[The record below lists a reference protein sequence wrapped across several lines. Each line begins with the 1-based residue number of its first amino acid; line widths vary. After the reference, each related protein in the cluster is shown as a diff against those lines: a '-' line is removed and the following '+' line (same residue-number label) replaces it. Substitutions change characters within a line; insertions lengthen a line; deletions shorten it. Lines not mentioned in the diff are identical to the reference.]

1 MCQGVCV
8 AFFNRL
14 DLCHIMFIS
23 NIDIKYRRRN
33 GMPLVSIAKNV
44 SGRTRVHAHR
54 SLVSIIFILVDI
66 TSFNDMSICLCWV
79 ITFSQANLKSE
90 VESTLLITTT
100 LFSLSSQTW
109 SIFLLVHEKKTVI
122 WSKYEWVHYYTA
134 TTHPP

>member
-1 MCQGVCV
+1 MCQGVV
-8 AFFNRL
+8 WLLSMDYLR
-14 DLCHIMFIS
+14 HKIFIS
-23 NIDIKYRRRN
+23 NINIKYRRRN
-33 GMPLVSIAKNV
+33 GMPRDYCK

-90 VESTLLITTT
+90 VGSTLLITTT

-122 WSKYEWVHYYTA
+122 WSKYEWVQYYTA